1 MPSQEDYLDNLLK
14 DVTGSDE
21 PDESIFGQDAETADL
36 GVEAP
41 DTDTE
46 APDLGVEASD
56 LDIEAPDLD
65 AVSEMSEDEIDK
77 LLSAGAE
84 QEDELSSASDMD
96 LSDEDVLKMLEESDD
111 EELQDIQ
118 DLLQKSD
125 NNEAVDDSITAM
137 LEDYPEEDLEA
148 KIIGGGEEN
157 SDRDEKKRLAEEA
170 RKEKKELARLKKEK
184 QKEEAAARKAE
195 KKAAKEAAKAE
206 KSKRGQKAGKR
217 EDKQQKNGQEEMQ
230 EDLAD
235 QDLFDPS
242 VLDSIVSEADRAGQK
257 PEPPEEDVTSEP
269 DLTDSVEEQEQS
281 SEAAGF
287 EGEELDLDSLFGD
300 DGDAALLADMGDDA
314 DAVLTPKED
323 SKSQE
328 SGDTA
333 KEKQG
338 FFARIMNFL
347 TEEDEEENEDIKLSK
362 ENKDILD
369 DLDQEEKGAKGAK
382 GKKGKKGKEKDAKKI
397 KEKPKKEAK
406 PKKAPKPKKEKPAK
420 EESAAPGKKLSF
432 KKVLPV
438 VLVGVS
444 VGVLLFVFINSVTDY
459 SDKKAAKTAY
469 YEGDYQTCYQNLFG
483 KDLNETESIMFGK
496 SESILYI
503 RLWIREFEMY
513 MAEGD
518 RVRALD
524 SLIQT
529 IDSYPGLYSYAGQW
543 NAEQDIAAGY
553 AIILN
558 YLSGEFGLTEGQA
571 QAIAAVRSD
580 REYTKMVTAIAG
592 GRSFENWD
600 EPETPDVPAQ
610 APTASEPE
618 ENQIPDMLPEE
629 DGLGSDTFIDNQ

>member
-1 MPSQEDYLDNLLK
+1 MSSQEDYLDNLLK
-14 DVTGSDE
+14 DVAESDE
-21 PDESIFGQDAETADL
+21 PDESIFGQSAETADL
-36 GVEAP
+36 DAESSAP
-41 DTDTE
+41 
-46 APDLGVEASD
+46 GVEASD
-56 LDIEAPDLD
+56 SGTEAPDLD

-77 LLSAGAE
+77 LLSAGAD
-84 QEDELSSASDMD
+84 QEDELSNASDMD

-125 NNEAVDDSITAM
+125 NNEAVDESITAM

-157 SDRDEKKRLAEEA
+157 SDSGEKKRLAEEA

-195 KKAAKEAAKAE
+195 KKTAREAAKAAKAE

-217 EDKQQKNGQEEMQ
+217 EGRQQENSQESERQ
-230 EDLAD
+230 ENLAD

-242 VLDSIVSEADRAGQK
+242 VLDSIVSEADRAGQQ
-257 PEPPEEDVTSEP
+257 PEQPEEDVTSEP
-269 DLTDSVEEQEQS
+269 DLTDNAGEQEQS
-281 SEAAGF
+281 PEAAGVD
-287 EGEELDLDSLFGD
+287 GEELDLDSLFGD

-314 DAVLTPKED
+314 DAALAQKKD

-328 SGDTA
+328 SGDTS
-333 KEKQG
+333 KGKQG
-338 FFARIMNFL
+338 FFAKIMNFL
-347 TEEDEEENEDIKLSK
+347 TEEDEEENENIKLSK

-369 DLDQEEKGAKGAK
+369 DLDQEEKGAK

-406 PKKAPKPKKEKPAK
+406 PKKAPKPKKEKPVK
-420 EESAAPGKKLSF
+420 EEPAVPGKKLSF

-444 VGVLLFVFINSVTDY
+444 VGVLLFVFVNSVTDY
-459 SDKKAAKTAY
+459 ADKKAAKTAY

-503 RLWIREFEMY
+503 RLWIREYEMF
-513 MAEGD
+513 MAEGN
-518 RVRALD
+518 RVGALD

-600 EPETPDVPAQ
+600 EPETPAVPV
-610 APTASEPE
+610 PPSTASGPE

-629 DGLGSDTFIDNQ
+629 DGLGSDTFIENQ

>member
-14 DVTGSDE
+14 DVTESDE
-21 PDESIFGQDAETADL
+21 SDESIFGQDTETFDLDAET
-36 GVEAP
+36 P
-41 DTDTE
+41 DPE
-46 APDLGVEASD
+46 VGASD

-77 LLSAGAE
+77 LLSAGAD

-118 DLLQKSD
+118 DMLQKSD

-148 KIIGGGEEN
+148 KIIGGGEN
-157 SDRDEKKRLAEEA
+157 SDSGEKKRLAEEA

-195 KKAAKEAAKAE
+195 KKAAKEAAKAG
-206 KSKRGQKAGKR
+206 KSKRGQKVAKR
-217 EDKQQKNGQEEMQ
+217 RGEQQENGQENEMQ

-257 PEPPEEDVTSEP
+257 PEQPEEDVTSEP
-269 DLTDSVEEQEQS
+269 DLTDGAGEQEQS
-281 SEAAGF
+281 SEAVGF

-314 DAVLTPKED
+314 DAVLAPKED

-328 SGDTA
+328 SGDTP

-347 TEEDEEENEDIKLSK
+347 TEEDEEENENIKLSK

-369 DLDQEEKGAKGAK
+369 DLDQEEKGAK

-406 PKKAPKPKKEKPAK
+406 PKKAPKPKKEKPVK
-420 EESAAPGKKLSF
+420 EEPAVPGKKLSF

-444 VGVLLFVFINSVTDY
+444 VGVLLFVFVNSVTDY
-459 SDKKAAKTAY
+459 ADKKTARTAY

-503 RLWIREFEMY
+503 RLWIREYEMF
-513 MAEGD
+513 MAEGN
-518 RVRALD
+518 RVGALD

-600 EPETPDVPAQ
+600 EPETPAVPVQ
-610 APTASEPE
+610 PPTALEPE
-618 ENQIPDMLPEE
+618 ENPIPDMLPEE